1 MEIARQK
8 NANPLPMIPE
18 KFGVRLPP
26 ERYCLTGTN
35 YKIKNRKREVSI
47 HAQEDLRGGST
58 RRRDLTLLQQ
68 WFVLHVHEVAIG

>member
-1 MEIARQK
+1 MEVARQK

-35 YKIKNRKREVSI
+35 YKIKSRKREVRT
-47 HAQEDLRGGST
+47 EDLCAVGKGS
-58 RRRDLTLLQQ
+58 
-68 WFVLHVHEVAIG
+68 FHNCPVM

>member
-1 MEIARQK
+1 MVEIARQK

-35 YKIKNRKREVSI
+35 YKIKNRKREVS
-47 HAQEDLRGGST
+47 AEELC
-58 RRRDLTLLQQ
+58 
-68 WFVLHVHEVAIG
+68 VCV